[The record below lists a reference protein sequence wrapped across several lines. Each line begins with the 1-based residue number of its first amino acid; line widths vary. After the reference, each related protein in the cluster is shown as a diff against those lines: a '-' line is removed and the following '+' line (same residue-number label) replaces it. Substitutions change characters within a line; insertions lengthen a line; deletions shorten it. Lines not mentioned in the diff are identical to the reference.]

1 MSSNVE
7 TLPIRQEV
15 GLREHRTGILPDHMI
30 RGLIGNGAIRVETDV
45 TDKQIQPASLD
56 LRLGPAA
63 YRVQA
68 SFLPGPKDTVQD
80 KIARYGLYELDLTQ
94 GAVLERGCVY
104 IVPLM
109 EALALPRS
117 ISGATN
123 PKSSTGRLDIFTR
136 VITDNSNEFDRIREG
151 YDGRLYAEI
160 SPRTFSVRVRT
171 GTTLSQLR
179 LRRGEH
185 SYTDRALKT
194 LQEQRQLVSAE
205 PGIEVVSRGVAIS
218 IDLAGDESG
227 GLIGYK
233 AKRDAGIID
242 YDLPG
247 EYDARDFWEPIH
259 ARPNKA
265 IVLNLDD
272 FYILAS
278 KEAISIP
285 EDHAAEMVAYDTL
298 VGEFRVHYAGFFDP
312 GFGSTRLGAEGT
324 RAVLEVRPH
333 EVPFMVED
341 GQVVGRLLFERL
353 VNLPEQLYGA
363 DIGSSYQRQGLALSK
378 HFRQPTP

>member
-1 MSSNVE
+1 MSQSA
-7 TLPIRQEV
+7 TPIALAQDDQADPGHARPA
-15 GLREHRTGILPDHMI
+15 GILPDHMI
-30 RGLIGNGAIRVETDV
+30 RDLIDLEAIRAPSLIR
-45 TDKQIQPASLD
+45 DKQLQPASLD
-56 LRLGPAA
+56 LRLGPKA

-68 SFLPGPKDTVQD
+68 SFLPSPKDRVID
-80 KIARYGLYELDLTQ
+80 KIERYGLYDMDLTE

-104 IVPLM
+104 IVPLL
-109 EALALPRS
+109 ETLALPDD

-136 VITDNSNEFDRIREG
+136 MITDHTNEFDRVRPG
-151 YDGRLYAEI
+151 YAGQLYAEI
-160 SPRTFSVRVRT
+160 SPRTFSIKVRE

-179 LRRGEH
+179 LRRGEPVY
-185 SYTDRALKT
+185 SDQTLQL
-194 LQEQRQLVSAE
+194 LQEQRRVVGAE
-205 PGIEVVSRGVAIS
+205 PGEENIARGIAIS

-227 GLIGYK
+227 GIIGYK
-233 AKRDAGIID
+233 AKRDAGVID
-242 YDLPG
+242 YDVPG
-247 EYDARDFWEPIH
+247 EYEPLDFWEPIH
-259 ARPNKA
+259 ASDKKA

-312 GFGSTRLGAEGT
+312 GFGRTELGAEGT

-341 GQVVGRLLFERL
+341 GQVVGRLLFEPL
-353 VNLPEQLYGA
+353 LSLPDRLYGT

-378 HFRQPTP
+378 HFKR